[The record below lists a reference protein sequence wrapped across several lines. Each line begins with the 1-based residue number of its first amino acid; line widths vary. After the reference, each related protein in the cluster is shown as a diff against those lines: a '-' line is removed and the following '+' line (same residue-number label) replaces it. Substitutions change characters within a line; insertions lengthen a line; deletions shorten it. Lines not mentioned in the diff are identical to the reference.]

1 MTVTRSAGRVL
12 LFLLSA
18 ASLCCGGKDNTG
30 PAPVAAVTITSPAS
44 TVDELDSLQFTATP
58 KDAQANQLTGRA
70 VTWSTNAGTKATIS
84 AGGLLHAF
92 QSGTITVTATCEGVA
107 GTASIKITVPVAIVT
122 LNPNA
127 ATMYAG
133 DTLRLT
139 PTLLGPI
146 GDPPTDSSLTWTS
159 SDTSA
164 AAVLAGLV
172 TAKSGGSVSVKA
184 TSKNGKFGVATIA
197 TNSAVARVT
206 IAPHDTSFYVTNMA
220 SFVTLVQDA
229 HGDTLT
235 QWQEPC
241 PSGCNVVYPVQL
253 RSLDTSVAQ
262 PVGGCCTF
270 NTTRP
275 GVDSI
280 VATSHGVSDTAA
292 VHVQAL
298 SFRSAVVGNAAAC
311 GINADSVVYCWGGAH
326 PTPASGTQKF
336 VAVGVGNFTTCGLT
350 AAGATVCFQD
360 TSATPLGAPAS
371 DSLQVGGTFMCGLT
385 STKTAWCSGG
395 NAYGELGSGDTSN
408 SRAAVNVAG
417 GHAFVSIAA
426 GVNNACGIATGG
438 VAYCWGSNGG
448 GMLGSGDTV
457 SMSSLPVAVA
467 GGLTFAQI
475 SAGFGHACG
484 VTTSGDGYCWGFN
497 EHGQLGSGDTATS
510 SKTPQLVAGGL
521 HFVMI
526 SAGSQHSCGLTTT
539 GAAYCW
545 GAAGLL
551 GTASGAGSNTPVAV
565 DGALTFLTID
575 AGIAYDPIDE
585 STCALTTSG
594 AVYCWG
600 NAVLGVD
607 GIPLSLVPIKVQDQ
621 Q

>member
-241 PSGCNVVYPVQL
+241 PSGCNVVYTVQL

-395 NAYGELGSGDTSN
+395 NG
-408 SRAAVNVAG
+408 
-417 GHAFVSIAA
+417 
-426 GVNNACGIATGG
+426 
-438 VAYCWGSNGG
+438 
-448 GMLGSGDTV
+448 
-457 SMSSLPVAVA
+457 
-467 GGLTFAQI
+467 
-475 SAGFGHACG
+475 
-484 VTTSGDGYCWGFN
+484 
-497 EHGQLGSGDTATS
+497 
-510 SKTPQLVAGGL
+510 
-521 HFVMI
+521 
-526 SAGSQHSCGLTTT
+526 
-539 GAAYCW
+539 
-545 GAAGLL
+545 
-551 GTASGAGSNTPVAV
+551 
-565 DGALTFLTID
+565 
-575 AGIAYDPIDE
+575 
-585 STCALTTSG
+585 
-594 AVYCWG
+594 
-600 NAVLGVD
+600 
-607 GIPLSLVPIKVQDQ
+607 
-621 Q
+621 